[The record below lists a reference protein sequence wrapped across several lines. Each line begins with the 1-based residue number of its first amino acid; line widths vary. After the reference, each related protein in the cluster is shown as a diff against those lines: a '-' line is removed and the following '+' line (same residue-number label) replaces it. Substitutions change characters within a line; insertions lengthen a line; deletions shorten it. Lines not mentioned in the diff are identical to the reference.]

1 MNPNYG
7 LYKGSTQMQKLYHGA
22 DKIYHVYKGE
32 DLVWRDRAYDK
43 DEVVFEQATGGDYTL
58 NLLDDGVYRISCVGA
73 GGTAVATPVYDDRG
87 YLATGGSGS
96 AIVGDVTLS
105 AGTYTIHVGLNTGS
119 DRDSSISGVVTA
131 YGGGN
136 ASARLNA
143 GAGGAIPTQTIAFS
157 NITLNSAGNN
167 GRSGTGGKGS
177 SIPPIRIQRTAS
189 VYDGTITG
197 YGAGG
202 GGQASEYW
210 QSCFVEAPI
219 AGFIKIEY
227 LHDSE

>member
-1 MNPNYG
+1 MNPNYE

-87 YLATGGSGS
+87 YLATGGSGA
-96 AIVGDVTLS
+96 AIVGEVALT
-105 AGTYTIHVGLNTGS
+105 AGTYSIHVGLSTGS
-119 DRDSSISGVVTA
+119 NRDSTISGVVTA
-131 YGGGN
+131 HGGGN

-143 GAGGAIPTQTIAFS
+143 GAGGAIPTQAIAFS
-157 NITLNSAGNN
+157 NVTLNSAGNN
-167 GRSGTGGKGS
+167 GSAGTGGKGS
-177 SIPPIRIQRTAS
+177 SIPPVRIQRTAS

-210 QSCFVEAPI
+210 QSCYVEAPI
-219 AGFIKIEY
+219 AGYVKIQY
-227 LHDSE
+227 LHDV